1 MPILVVAATAREL
14 AAALGLAVG
23 QLKGQPQGAV
33 APVVAHGR
41 EVLACVSGIGVINSG
56 LALGAAL
63 ARCDVSGVVGLG
75 VAGSFDL
82 GAHPVGSV
90 RLVEQEIWPE
100 YGLLASGWC
109 SADAAALGFALGQAR
124 CSEGCPA
131 GGPADGPVD
140 GLADKALVW
149 DRLSWDPAVALKRL
163 GLCPGPW
170 VRARSLTVSGVTAD
184 HKRAE
189 LLRTRHQAELEN
201 MEGFALAHGCAL
213 AGRPFVELRA
223 VSNVVGARP
232 PVSWDLPG
240 ALAGLGQAARRLF
253 ALDRGPGDGNGSRH
267 LKSANGRKR

>member
-23 QLKGQPQGAV
+23 QLKGQPQGVV

-41 EVLACVSGIGVINSG
+41 EVLACVSGIGVINVG

-82 GAHPVGSV
+82 LAHPVGSV

-131 GGPADGPVD
+131 GGQSDGPTGGD
-140 GLADKALVW
+140 GRVW
-149 DRLSWDPAVALKRL
+149 DRLSWDPSVALERL

-170 VRARSLTVSGVTAD
+170 DRARSLTVSGVTAD
-184 HKRAE
+184 CERAE

-201 MEGFALAHGCAL
+201 MEGFALAYGCAL
-213 AGRPFVELRA
+213 AGLPFVELRA

-253 ALDRGPGDGNGSRH
+253 ALDRGPGGGN
-267 LKSANGRKR
+267 